1 MPRYVSFYRYTG
13 EAWGS
18 MVERPGNR
26 AAAARKLIESVG
38 GTMETFYWML
48 GDWDGLVIYEVP
60 DAAAAAAFSARV
72 AGSGMLDAVQTH
84 QLVSMDEAKRALDT
98 ARGAAYVPP
107 GAQQEW
113 RAEYDVLG
121 G

>member
-60 DAAAAAAFSARV
+60 DAAAAFSARV
-72 AGSGMLDAVQTH
+72 AGSGMLDAVQTN

-113 RAEYDVLG
+113 RAGGDVLG